1 MQARRRNNHRE
12 DIETQQAALMSSS
25 HRRSFAGLAAAVA
38 LFPTSVGAQ
47 TVAQSFDE
55 LQGTVK
61 VGQIV
66 FVTDESGRLTKGKVA
81 DLSASS
87 LTVLAPEKR
96 TFGESTVTRINR
108 ADGVWNGALI
118 GLGVGAI
125 PGAWLGTVYCDEC
138 QNRTGPV
145 LIGVLLFGGIGAAIG
160 GGFDV
165 LFGKVGRLVYTS
177 RRLPLQSQR
186 TGVIVSPLIGKDRR
200 GVLLSVR
207 F

>member
-1 MQARRRNNHRE
+1 M
-12 DIETQQAALMSSS
+12 ISS
-25 HRRSFAGLAAAVA
+25 HRRSFGGLVAAVA

-47 TVAQSFDE
+47 TVAQSFGE
-55 LQGTVK
+55 LQGMLK
-61 VGQIV
+61 VDQTV
-66 FVTDESGRLTKGKVA
+66 FVTDETGRLTKGKVT

-118 GLGVGAI
+118 GLGVGTI

-145 LIGVLLFGGIGAAIG
+145 LIGVLLFGGIGAAMGTGI
-160 GGFDV
+160 DV
-165 LFGKVGRLVYTS
+165 LVGKVGRLVYAS
-177 RRLPLQSQR
+177 RQPQGQSQQR
-186 TGVIVSPLIGKDRR
+186 TGVFASPLGPSPASTSSAPSK
-200 GVLLSVR
+200 SACAA
-207 F
+207 